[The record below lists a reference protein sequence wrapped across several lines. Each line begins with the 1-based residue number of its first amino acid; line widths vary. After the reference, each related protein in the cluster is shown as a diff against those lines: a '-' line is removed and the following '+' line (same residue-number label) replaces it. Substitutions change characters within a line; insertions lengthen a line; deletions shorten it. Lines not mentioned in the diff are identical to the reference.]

1 MQSEFKVINMKD
13 MFEYPDLENM
23 TPQEIRK
30 ETKKV
35 LLDILKLLFIISLVF
50 LVLLL
55 FTKWFFHL

>member
-1 MQSEFKVINMKD
+1 

-35 LLDILKLLFIISLVF
+35 LFDILKLLLIISLVCI
-50 LVLLL
+50 VLIP
-55 FTKWFFHL
+55 FTKWFFYL